1 MLKSTIPNSDLIIN
15 TLIASEDHSSDRDF
29 FNEKLLNF
37 TVNNVVNNISDS
49 EIYEYKP
56 NLTNNIN
63 FNIFFLRYFQNSEL
77 DEIVGIME
85 PDFITHVNNTRNLFN
100 LSGEQALSFNS
111 VFEVKQSNSIRQIEL
126 VDELGRT
133 KISNLPNSLKET
145 KLVDELD
152 RTKMSNL
159 LSKPYF
165 VRDIIGESVIKE
177 PVFNGLPIFYN
188 SFTIPFLENKD
199 NWITDPLLYTNKPYF
214 YNSFLLMEFYDSPF
228 NLNQNRVQSI
238 PIFVNSR
245 YNLFEKSTNKL
256 FFHERPCFRLT
267 EGVEGFSFFFL
278 NNYITNEFYVR
289 FSFWD
294 SLSGNQI
301 PLIPSSTQEYGK
313 KWIQDPNTFKQ
324 EARYLK
330 YVLDYSNKTY
340 KIFEYNYETNPTGN
354 TANLYN
360 LERTDFDLYE
370 LFFDTYFVGNRIP
383 NQKPRNAK
391 EQVVTTNVIQNPLK
405 FDIKN
410 LIFDFENT
418 ADFTKSAE
426 LSIPNIR
433 TETYLGAMGDF
444 INLFNY
450 NITNSGLSSSSF
462 TDFET
467 KPFEIP
473 TITNTISGSTKPT
486 VINGTQI
493 LIKSFTATNIDDNIW
508 RIRKISL
515 EDINLKTSTKT
526 FTGALYKESN
536 SIISDKQK
544 FKVAE
549 SIVLPV
555 APEILKNPILYFT
568 KTLYDEML
576 DDIFPYLL
584 KAIEQNRRDFFSQRT
599 GSDPRNSLGAFGDRR
614 FTRRRVDFYDN
625 INTFDLIPAF
635 LDKCIALLRVQYPF
649 PRTNNHRYS
658 NIISVND
665 RRVSGSRVLDRDNPN
680 TNNLNT
686 EIYYV
691 IPDLIKAY
699 NFAKENEPLRYNLIK
714 NEVSGLM
721 SAEFSRNKNFLNL
734 NLNTFR
740 FLLPDFYDLGY
751 GSPELINLFL
761 KLAKLQSVD
770 NPGILG
776 DNSRVS
782 SSGIGVFRAISE
794 NTSPPLIFTPLIT
807 TPEAIRD
814 YGFDIVL
821 ILNGDNF
828 AQKGEQMKFDL
839 FFNIGK
845 YAKHQLLLDSN
856 VNVTGKAR
864 VSLVN
869 NNNDIKNII
878 IPIDFRIKP

>member
-15 TLIASEDHSSDRDF
+15 TLITSEDHSSDRTF

-63 FNIFFLRYFQNSEL
+63 FNIFFLRYIQDSEL
-77 DEIVGIME
+77 DEIAGIME
-85 PDFITHVNNTRNLFN
+85 PDFITHVNNTKNSFN
-100 LSGEQALSFNS
+100 LSGEQVLSFNN
-111 VFEVKQSNSIRQIEL
+111 VFEPRQSNLLR
-126 VDELGRT
+126 
-133 KISNLPNSLKET
+133 ET
-145 KLVDELD
+145 KLIDELD
-152 RTKMSNL
+152 RTKISNL

-177 PVFNGLPIFYN
+177 PALNGLPIFYN
-188 SFTIPFLENKD
+188 SFTIPFLGNKE
-199 NWITDPLLYTNKPYF
+199 NWINDPLLYTNKSYF
-214 YNSFLLMEFYDSPF
+214 YNSFLLMEFYDSPS

-256 FFHERPCFRLT
+256 FFHERPCFKLT

-301 PLIPSSTQEYGK
+301 PLIPSSTQEYDK

-324 EARYLK
+324 EVRYLK

-340 KIFEYNYETNPTGN
+340 KIFEYNYETN
-354 TANLYN
+354 LYD

-383 NQKPRNAK
+383 NEKPRNAK

-410 LIFDFENT
+410 LIFDYENT
-418 ADFTKSAE
+418 ADFTRSEK
-426 LSIPNIR
+426 LNILNR
-433 TETYLGAMGDF
+433 PERTYLRSMGTF
-444 INLFNY
+444 IDLFNNY
-450 NITNSGLSSSSF
+450 INNSGLSNGSF
-462 TDFET
+462 TDFDT
-467 KPFEIP
+467 KDFKIP
-473 TITNTISGSTKPT
+473 TITDSI
-486 VINGTQI
+486 VNGTQI
-493 LIKSFTATNIDDNIW
+493 LIKSFTATNIDDNVL

-526 FTGALYKESN
+526 FTAALYKESN
-536 SIISDKQK
+536 STISDKQK

-549 SIVLPV
+549 SIVVPD
-555 APEILKNPILYFT
+555 APEFVKDPIAYFT
-568 KTLYDEML
+568 KTLYDEIL

-584 KAIEQNRRDFFSQRT
+584 RAIEINRRNQTSART
-599 GSDPRNSLGAFGDRR
+599 VTRDGRGNIVSYSTLDLGFKSVELISNYRYNGVS
-614 FTRRRVDFYDN
+614 TS
-625 INTFDLIPAF
+625 DLIPKF
-635 LDKCIALLRVQYPF
+635 LDDCIKLLGIKYPF
-649 PRTNNHRYS
+649 TTTTNHKYT
-658 NIISVND
+658 NIPYPQSV
-665 RRVSGSRVLDRDNPN
+665 P
-680 TNNLNT
+680 TEILNT
-686 EIYYV
+686 FGADAILKSEIYFA

-699 NFAKENEPLRYNLIK
+699 NFAKENNPSIYTGITNEINLLMNGEFEK
-714 NEVSGLM
+714 NNN
-721 SAEFSRNKNFLNL
+721 FDFLNQETFTLLLKDFNVL
-734 NLNTFR
+734 NY
-740 FLLPDFYDLGY
+740 PQ
-751 GSPELINLFL
+751 LIDLFL
-761 KLAKLQSVD
+761 KIGKLQYID
-770 NPGILG
+770 NRWLFGDPGLF
-776 DNSRVS
+776 RPLT
-782 SSGIGVFRAISE
+782 GV
-794 NTSPPLIFTPLIT
+794 PD
-807 TPEAIRD
+807 AIRS

-839 FFNIGK
+839 FFNIGQ
-845 YAKHQLLLDSN
+845 YAKHQLMLDSN

-869 NNNDIKNII
+869 DNNDIKNII
-878 IPIDFRIKP
+878 IPIDFTIKP

>member
-15 TLIASEDHSSDRDF
+15 TLITSEDHSSDRAF

-63 FNIFFLRYFQNSEL
+63 FNIFFLRYIQDSEL
-77 DEIVGIME
+77 DEIAGIME
-85 PDFITHVNNTRNLFN
+85 PDFITHVNNTKNSFN
-100 LSGEQALSFNS
+100 LSGEQVLSFNS
-111 VFEVKQSNSIRQIEL
+111 VFEAKQSNSTRRIEL
-126 VDELGRT
+126 VDELGGT

-152 RTKMSNL
+152 RTKISNL

-177 PVFNGLPIFYN
+177 PALNGLPIFYN
-188 SFTIPFLENKD
+188 SFTIPFLGNKE
-199 NWITDPLLYTNKPYF
+199 NWINDPLLYTNKSYF
-214 YNSFLLMEFYDSPF
+214 YNSFLLMEFYDSPS

-256 FFHERPCFRLT
+256 FFHERPCFKLT

-324 EARYLK
+324 EVRYLK
-330 YVLDYSNKTY
+330 YVLDYGNKTY
-340 KIFEYNYETNPTGN
+340 KIFEYNYETN
-354 TANLYN
+354 LYD

-370 LFFDTYFVGNRIP
+370 LFFDTYFIGNRIP
-383 NQKPRNAK
+383 NEKPRNAK
-391 EQVVTTNVIQNPLK
+391 EQVVTTNLIENPLK

-418 ADFTKSAE
+418 EDFTRKE
-426 LSIPNIR
+426 KLNIFNR
-433 TETYLGAMGDF
+433 PEQTYLRSMGTF
-444 INLFNY
+444 IDVFNNY
-450 NITNSGLSSSSF
+450 ISNSGLSNGSF

-467 KPFEIP
+467 KDFKIP
-473 TITNTISGSTKPT
+473 TITDSI
-486 VINGTQI
+486 VNGTQI
-493 LIKSFTATNIDDNIW
+493 LIKSFTATNIDDNVL

-526 FTGALYKESN
+526 FNAALYKESN
-536 SIISDKQK
+536 STISDKQK

-549 SIVLPV
+549 SIVVPD
-555 APEILKNPILYFT
+555 APEFVRDPLGYFT
-568 KTLYDEML
+568 QTLYYEIL

-584 KAIEQNRRDFFSQRT
+584 RAIELNRRNQTSARTVTRDQRGNIVYGVNPSFF
-599 GSDPRNSLGAFGDRR
+599 GNNPNNN
-614 FTRRRVDFYDN
+614 FTTSVELKPNYRYDGITKVDH
-625 INTFDLIPAF
+625 ISKF
-635 LDKCIALLRVQYPF
+635 LDKCITLLGIKYPF
-649 PRTNNHRYS
+649 PTTTNHKYIGIPYPESPPIDVRTTFGADAILKS
-658 NIISVND
+658 
-665 RRVSGSRVLDRDNPN
+665 
-680 TNNLNT
+680 
-686 EIYYV
+686 EIYFA
-691 IPDLIKAY
+691 IPDLVKAY
-699 NFAKENEPLRYNLIK
+699 NFAKENNPNTYTGITNEIK
-714 NEVSGLM
+714 TLM
-721 SAEFSRNKNFLNL
+721 DDKEFKVNNNFDFLNQETFKLLLKDFNPL
-734 NLNTFR
+734 NY
-740 FLLPDFYDLGY
+740 PQ
-751 GSPELINLFL
+751 LIDLFL
-761 KLAKLQSVD
+761 KIGKLQYID
-770 NPGILG
+770 NRWLFGDPGL
-776 DNSRVS
+776 
-782 SSGIGVFRAISE
+782 FR
-794 NTSPPLIFTPLIT
+794 PLTNIPD
-807 TPEAIRD
+807 AIRS
-814 YGFDIVL
+814 YALNIVL

-828 AQKGEQMKFDL
+828 AQKGEQMSFDL

-864 VSLVN
+864 VSLIN
-869 NNNDIKNII
+869 DNNDIKNII
-878 IPIDFRIKP
+878 IPIDFTIKP